1 MHPDEPAVPADG
13 PETPP
18 GPDDEQ
24 ERLARLANLLFQAAR
39 NGDAALLHEATS
51 GGAPPDLANQNGDTL
66 LMLAA
71 YHGHEPAVRVLLQ
84 AGASVDQLNDR
95 GQTPLGGATF
105 KGFGDVVQTLL
116 EFGADPQAGSPP
128 AISVAVMFSRDDLL
142 PLFDARSSGGN
153 SSERTEN

>member
-1 MHPDEPAVPADG
+1 MHPDEPPAPDASG
-13 PETPP
+13 PAP
-18 GPDDEQ
+18 GPDDEH

-39 NGDAALLHEATS
+39 NGDAELLQEAAE

-71 YHGHEPAVRVLLQ
+71 YHGHERAVRVLLQ

-105 KGFGDVVQTLL
+105 KGFTDVVEALL

-128 AISVAVMFSRDDLL
+128 AITVAVMFDRDDLL
-142 PLFDARSSGGN
+142 ALFDARAAGSGGADPGA
-153 SSERTEN
+153 R